1 MAIINAGFLITGTW
15 PFKTEMQSR
24 ALARAGA
31 NALASSIAIVCR
43 PRPDDAPETTRRAF
57 LSELREALKT
67 GLRDLQSGN
76 IAPVDL
82 AQASIGP
89 GIAVYSKYKNIYE
102 ADGSPLTV
110 RQALALINQEL
121 DTYLGAQEVGLD
133 GESRFC
139 AAWFE
144 QHGFDE
150 GSYGDANT
158 LLRARMANEQRLTD
172 SGILEA
178 KHGKVRL
185 KKRGELT
192 LDDFATSGIVWTI
205 VQHLCRALDEADGL
219 ERCGK
224 IMADLSPSTL
234 DRVKELSY
242 RVYQICDRKG
252 WAEEAL
258 AYNNLV
264 AMWGSLEGKIK
275 EAKQKEPR
283 QGELGL

>member
-24 ALARAGA
+24 ALARAGT

-67 GLRDLQSGN
+67 GLHDLQSGN

-102 ADGSPLTV
+102 ANGLSLTV

-121 DTYLGAQEVGLD
+121 DAYLGAQEGELD
-133 GESRFC
+133 SESRFC

-150 GSYGDANT
+150 GLYGEANT

-172 SGILEA
+172 SGVLEA

-185 KKRGELT
+185 KKRSELT
-192 LDDFATSGIVWTI
+192 LDDFATSGIVWEI

-224 IMADLSPSTL
+224 IMAELPPSTL
-234 DRVKELSY
+234 DRVKALSY

-275 EAKQKEPR
+275 EAKLKKPK